1 MCLYQRSWHFFT
13 LWTRQIQ
20 KGHVQLC
27 FKTAKQDATQEG
39 AVRNTKAQWYFATAG
54 AQAFVCLPP
63 HSPLPF
69 QNASE
74 LHKNCPETK
83 PGAAPT
89 HLWARGTRAPVR
101 SGLGPQRWG
110 CLKTGCNNQS
120 GYTHPPGMRGTGKP
134 PAVATDKRLYSFLSS
149 SFFLNRKR
157 FYDTQP
163 KRSAS
168 RHGAT

>member
-1 MCLYQRSWHFFT
+1 MFSFAS
-13 LWTRQIQ
+13 RQQ
-20 KGHVQLC
+20 NRMPLKKGQ
-27 FKTAKQDATQEG
+27 FATQKPSGILQLQEHK
-39 AVRNTKAQWYFATAG
+39 RL
-54 AQAFVCLPP
+54 FVCHHTLLCLSKM
-63 HSPLPF
+63 H
-69 QNASE
+69 QNFT
-74 LHKNCPETK
+74 KNCPETK

-89 HLWARGTRAPVR
+89 HLWARRTWAPVR